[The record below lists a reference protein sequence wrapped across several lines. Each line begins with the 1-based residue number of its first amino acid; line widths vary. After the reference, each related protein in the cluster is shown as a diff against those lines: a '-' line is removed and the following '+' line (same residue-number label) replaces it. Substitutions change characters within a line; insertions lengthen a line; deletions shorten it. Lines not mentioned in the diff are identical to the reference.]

1 MYVNQDHN
9 INTIVNYWCTAF
21 CALLVIE
28 SLLGQT
34 ESGESLPERG
44 VVNNTNAW
52 RMDLIHREKLDRL
65 EDKYEQLYLG
75 GNDLLSFAE
84 DAVKAKDLSSY
95 YLIQKTSLS
104 TTEESVHKTIA
115 AFKQKNIESDDASS
129 LSGDDMGAWLRELA
143 EAYPEDGYLEYI
155 RCLFLY
161 AEGREGDANR
171 LALQALQ
178 RLDNA
183 DGLFSIPPDFTNVE
197 NIEEKRLLYR
207 DAKAK
212 IERIG
217 VLYAGFLCTHLLLN
231 GYSEQVGVAM
241 SKMDGLV
248 RKISPKSETPFKA
261 LRGLMAVV
269 QNDNKQVEQILQ
281 DPLTSAKEFIGAC
294 DFLLPVKTETVLK
307 IAELRTAENPEDA
320 NLRLNLVKL
329 LWRTGRVTEA
339 EKNYN
344 TLLAA
349 RNIQA
354 FQWLQRAQSYQPGS
368 SDEVNPSAL
377 VKLRG
382 PLGQGSGFYIS
393 PDGLV
398 ATAAHNLAASQ
409 VSMERLLVIDHEGR
423 EWKIE
428 KVFIHPFADL
438 AVLKTQKKGSLFL
451 KISSEG
457 WKPDER
463 VVLAGFPG
471 SSLVPFHRRP
481 QILGNVEGGYD
492 LLLSGQSMSGTS
504 GSPIVK
510 NGKVLAVHASTQG
523 AWLAEPLLD
532 MVEQIKSLPDKQ
544 TQALFIKENDQNP
557 FLDPTFIFLPLF
569 SGIELEKEP
578 IPESFEKKLSL
589 SAYLQRKMAKKL
601 KFDLA
606 SKKSTFSI
614 MIDRLRNSDPRNR
627 KSWLHLQ
634 KLSPHFVAF
643 FEAAMLCNPQ
653 TSTPD
658 QINREMEKLSVEFPK
673 LSTSVGYVAFFNL
686 LKAFDSVSR
695 YTVVAKE
702 NPDELRY
709 FKIGGEKVSDPVA
722 LRKSLSFMEK
732 YWSLD
737 PDLRLDSSYGS
748 FVAGPEVEAVLN
760 QWPFLKTKLAVM
772 LADSEGKL
780 NDQALNEFVAEG
792 NPMAMAIMA
801 QKLSKTDEKI
811 RGFSYALRSAE
822 AGEPAGQAVL
832 ARYFL
837 AGIGTI
843 KNEAKGFEW
852 AQKSAQG
859 DHPQGCLFA
868 GVCLVQGIGVAK
880 DPARGFRLI
889 QRAAIGGDEEARQIL
904 ANPKLAEQGR
914 F

>member
-261 LRGLMAVV
+261 LRGLMAVL

-481 QILGNVEGGYD
+481 QILGNVEGG
-492 LLLSGQSMSGTS
+492 
-504 GSPIVK
+504 V
-510 NGKVLAVHASTQG
+510 
-523 AWLAEPLLD
+523 
-532 MVEQIKSLPDKQ
+532 
-544 TQALFIKENDQNP
+544 
-557 FLDPTFIFLPLF
+557 
-569 SGIELEKEP
+569 
-578 IPESFEKKLSL
+578 
-589 SAYLQRKMAKKL
+589 
-601 KFDLA
+601 
-606 SKKSTFSI
+606 
-614 MIDRLRNSDPRNR
+614 
-627 KSWLHLQ
+627 
-634 KLSPHFVAF
+634 
-643 FEAAMLCNPQ
+643 
-653 TSTPD
+653 
-658 QINREMEKLSVEFPK
+658 
-673 LSTSVGYVAFFNL
+673 
-686 LKAFDSVSR
+686 
-695 YTVVAKE
+695 
-702 NPDELRY
+702 
-709 FKIGGEKVSDPVA
+709 
-722 LRKSLSFMEK
+722 
-732 YWSLD
+732 
-737 PDLRLDSSYGS
+737 
-748 FVAGPEVEAVLN
+748 
-760 QWPFLKTKLAVM
+760 
-772 LADSEGKL
+772 
-780 NDQALNEFVAEG
+780 
-792 NPMAMAIMA
+792 
-801 QKLSKTDEKI
+801 
-811 RGFSYALRSAE
+811 
-822 AGEPAGQAVL
+822 
-832 ARYFL
+832 
-837 AGIGTI
+837 
-843 KNEAKGFEW
+843 
-852 AQKSAQG
+852 
-859 DHPQGCLFA
+859 
-868 GVCLVQGIGVAK
+868 
-880 DPARGFRLI
+880 
-889 QRAAIGGDEEARQIL
+889 
-904 ANPKLAEQGR
+904 
-914 F
+914 